1 MSLPIRAAASGEAAA
16 AARTAPPGS
25 RPAPPGRGG
34 GRLEATGL
42 PQAAR
47 LIACALVI
55 AGDRICEGLVD
66 LLLPGDAPE
75 RARRRSAYEQRSV
88 ERVVATLGA
97 LKGPFAK
104 LGQFAAVRLDVL
116 PARATRAFATLRDRV
131 PPLPFDRIR
140 AVVESELG
148 GALDVLFAEFDPNPL
163 AAASIAQVHRA
174 RLHDGTAVAVKV
186 QYPWLARSLP
196 ADLRLVRG
204 LLRAWSLLGGRDRR
218 DHARLLGE
226 FAEGLRDELD
236 FLREAQV
243 AGEIAR
249 NLSGDPRVVV
259 PEVFP
264 SHSTRRVLTT
274 GYLSGVPITD
284 RDGLARM
291 GARPRDVLE
300 ILARAY
306 ASQVFVHGL
315 FHADPHPGN
324 LFVLDAV
331 DDAQGPRLLFVDF
344 GLSRRLD
351 PGLRREMRLA
361 IHALIRRDP
370 VGFLDGMDRMG
381 MIAAGA
387 RPGVARAVE
396 AMLERIAAEGGA
408 LGAGSG
414 QVLSWKDEAKRLL
427 QETEG
432 LQLPNDLLLYAKTL
446 SYVFSIGAELDP
458 SVDMMRLQLPYLL
471 RFLAEKDVNEDR
483 RVEDPAGG

>member
-16 AARTAPPGS
+16 AARGPAPPGS
-25 RPAPPGRGG
+25 RPAPPDRGG

-47 LIACALVI
+47 LIACALAI
-55 AGDRICEGLVD
+55 AGDRVCEGLVD
-66 LLLPGDAPE
+66 LLLPGDAPR
-75 RARRRSAYEQRSV
+75 RAQRRSAFEQRSV

-116 PARATRAFATLRDRV
+116 
-131 PPLPFDRIR
+131 
-140 AVVESELG
+140 
-148 GALDVLFAEFDPNPL
+148 FAEFDPNPL

-174 RLHDGTAVAVKV
+174 RLHDGTAVVVKV

-196 ADLRLVRG
+196 ADLWLVRG
-204 LLRAWSLLGGRDRR
+204 LLRVWSLLAGRDRR
-218 DHARLLGE
+218 DHARLLDE

-236 FLREAQV
+236 FVREAQV
-243 AGEIAR
+243 AEEIAR
-249 NLSGDPRVVV
+249 NLSDDPRVVV
-259 PEVFP
+259 PQVFP
-264 SHSTRRVLTT
+264 SHSTGRVLTT
-274 GYLSGVPITD
+274 GYLSGIPITD
-284 RDGLARM
+284 REGLARM

-324 LFVLDAV
+324 LFVLDAI
-331 DDAQGPRLLFVDF
+331 DDALGPRLLFVDF

-361 IHALIRRDP
+361 IHALIRRDAG
-370 VGFLDGMDRMG
+370 GFLDGMDRMG

-396 AMLERIAAEGGA
+396 AMLQRIAAEGGA
-408 LGAGSG
+408 LGAGSD

-458 SVDMMRLQLPYLL
+458 SVDMMKLQLPFLL
-471 RFLAEKDVNEDR
+471 RFLAEKDVNADR
-483 RVEDPAGG
+483 RVEAPAGG

>member
-1 MSLPIRAAASGEAAA
+1 MSTPIRPSGIRPTGYREAAA
-16 AARTAPPGS
+16 AARGPG
-25 RPAPPGRGG
+25 ARGG
-34 GRLEATGL
+34 LLEATGL

-47 LIACALVI
+47 LLACALAVS
-55 AGDRICEGLVD
+55 GDWSCERLVD
-66 LLLPGDAPE
+66 LLVRGDASE
-75 RARRRSAYEQRSV
+75 RALRRSAFEQRCA

-116 PARATRAFATLRDRV
+116 PATATRAFATLRDRV
-131 PPLPFDRIR
+131 PPLPFARAC

-148 GALDVLFAEFDPNPL
+148 GALDVLYAEFDPDPV

-196 ADLRLVRG
+196 ADLRLVRA
-204 LLRAWSLLGGRDRR
+204 LLRAFCILAGRDGR
-218 DHARLLGE
+218 DLARLLDE
-226 FAEGLRDELD
+226 FATGLRDELD
-236 FLREAQV
+236 FVREAQV

-249 NLSGDPRVVV
+249 NLADDPRIVV

-264 SHSTRRVLTT
+264 SHSTRRVLTMR
-274 GYLSGVPITD
+274 YQAGVPITD
-284 RDGLARM
+284 RDGLARLP
-291 GARPRDVLE
+291 ARPRDVLE

-324 LFVLDAV
+324 LFVTGASDGS
-331 DDAQGPRLLFVDF
+331 DGPRLIFVDF
-344 GLSRRLD
+344 GLCRRLD

-361 IHALIRRDP
+361 IHALIRRDQ
-370 VGFLDGMDRMG
+370 GDFLDGMERMG

-387 RPGVARAVE
+387 RPGVARAVGV
-396 AMLERIAAEGGA
+396 MLERMALQGGA
-408 LGAGSG
+408 LDAGSG
-414 QVLSWKDEAKRLL
+414 QVLSWKDEAKHLL
-427 QETEG
+427 QQTPG

-446 SYVFSIGAELDP
+446 SHVFAIGDQLDP
-458 SVDMMRLQLPYLL
+458 SVDMMKLQLPYLL
-471 RFLAEKDVNEDR
+471 RFLAEKD
-483 RVEDPAGG
+483 